1 MSRDMKK
8 TTRSNHSSSS
18 GKSGGGG
25 SLLTGL
31 LIGLFGGVAVAV
43 AVAVFLNR
51 SGNPFA
57 GKASTTPADAISSA
71 PVGLPP
77 STPEVLSPGGKN
89 DVIIVTPTPTV
100 ASAVNRENGER
111 FDFYKMLPELADKKV
126 ADAPKPVETKKPE
139 ASPPVKVE
147 VPKGAYLQIGAFQN
161 EQDADNLKAK
171 LALLGVEAR
180 IQTSDV
186 PGKGIWHR
194 VRLGPFNSSNEL
206 DNARSQL
213 KANGVDSAV
222 VK

>member
-8 TTRSNHSSSS
+8 TPRSSTSNSS
-18 GKSGGGG
+18 KSGGGG

-57 GKASTTPADAISSA
+57 GKVSTTPADAISSA
-71 PVGLPP
+71 PVGQPP
-77 STPEVLSPGGKN
+77 QTPEVLSPGGKN
-89 DVIIVTPTPTV
+89 DVIIVTPTPT
-100 ASAVNRENGER
+100 ASAVKNENGER
-111 FDFYKMLPELADKKV
+111 FDFYKMLPELADKKP
-126 ADAPKPVETKKPE
+126 AEAAKPSEPKKPE

-147 VPKGAYLQIGAFQN
+147 VPKGAYLQIGSFQN

-171 LALLGVEAR
+171 LALLGIEAR
-180 IQTSDV
+180 IQTSDI

>member
-8 TTRSNHSSSS
+8 TTRSNNSSSS
-18 GKSGGGG
+18 SGGGG

-89 DVIIVTPTPTV
+89 DVIIVTPAPTV

-111 FDFYKMLPELADKKV
+111 FDFYKMLPELADKKPAEV
-126 ADAPKPVETKKPE
+126 AKPAEPKKPE

-180 IQTSDV
+180 IQTSDI

>member
-8 TTRSNHSSSS
+8 TPRSSTSNSS
-18 GKSGGGG
+18 KSGGGG

-57 GKASTTPADAISSA
+57 GKVSTTPADAISSA
-71 PVGLPP
+71 PVGQPP
-77 STPEVLSPGGKN
+77 QTPEVLSPGGKN
-89 DVIIVTPTPTV
+89 DVIIVTPTPT
-100 ASAVNRENGER
+100 ASAVKNENGER
-111 FDFYKMLPELADKKV
+111 FDFYKMLPELADKKPAEAV
-126 ADAPKPVETKKPE
+126 KPAEPKKPE

-147 VPKGAYLQIGAFQN
+147 VPKGAYLQIGSFQN

-171 LALLGVEAR
+171 LALLGIEAR
-180 IQTSDV
+180 IQTSDI

>member
-8 TTRSNHSSSS
+8 TTRSSNNPN
-18 GKSGGGG
+18 GRKSGGGG

-51 SGNPFA
+51 SANPFA

-71 PVGLPP
+71 PPGVAPQQ
-77 STPEVLSPGGKN
+77 PEVLSPGGKN
-89 DVIIVTPTPTV
+89 DVVIVTPVPT
-100 ASAVNRENGER
+100 ASTVKSDNGER
-111 FDFYKMLPELADKKV
+111 FDFYKMLPELADKKTAEV
-126 ADAPKPVETKKPE
+126 AKPVEPKKPE

-186 PGKGIWHR
+186 PSKGIWHR

-206 DNARSQL
+206 ENARSQL
-213 KANGVDSAV
+213 KSNGVDSAV

>member
-8 TTRSNHSSSS
+8 TTRSNHSSS
-18 GKSGGGG
+18 SGGGG

-89 DVIIVTPTPTV
+89 DVIIVTPAPTV

-111 FDFYKMLPELADKKV
+111 FDFYKMLPELADKKPAEV
-126 ADAPKPVETKKPE
+126 AKPAEPKKPE

-180 IQTSDV
+180 IQTSDI

-194 VRLGPFNSSNEL
+194 VRLGPFNSSSEL

>member
-8 TTRSNHSSSS
+8 TVRSSSAS
-18 GKSGGGG
+18 TGSRKSGGGG

-71 PVGLPP
+71 PAGQTPP
-77 STPEVLSPGGKN
+77 APEVLSPGGKN
-89 DVIIVTPTPTV
+89 DVVIVTPPPV
-100 ASAVNRENGER
+100 ASAVKNENGER
-111 FDFYKMLPELADKKV
+111 FDFYKMLPELAEKNT
-126 ADAPKPVETKKPE
+126 AEAPKPVEAKKPE
-139 ASPPVKVE
+139 ASPPVKVQ

-180 IQTSDV
+180 IQTSDI

-206 DNARSQL
+206 DNARAQL

-222 VK
+222 AK

>member
-8 TTRSNHSSSS
+8 ITRSNNSSSS
-18 GKSGGGG
+18 KSGGGG

-89 DVIIVTPTPTV
+89 DVIIVTPAPTV

-111 FDFYKMLPELADKKV
+111 FDFYKMLPELADKKPAEV
-126 ADAPKPVETKKPE
+126 AKPAEPKKPE

-180 IQTSDV
+180 IQTSDI

>member
-8 TTRSNHSSSS
+8 ITRSNNSSSS
-18 GKSGGGG
+18 KSGGGG

-89 DVIIVTPTPTV
+89 DVIIVTPAPTV

-111 FDFYKMLPELADKKV
+111 FDFYKMLPELADKKPAEV
-126 ADAPKPVETKKPE
+126 AKPVEPKKPE

-147 VPKGAYLQIGAFQN
+147 APKGAYLQIGAFQN

>member
-1 MSRDMKK
+1 M
-8 TTRSNHSSSS
+8 
-18 GKSGGGG
+18 
-25 SLLTGL
+25 TGL

-57 GKASTTPADAISSA
+57 GKVSSTPADAISSA
-71 PVGLPP
+71 PVGQAPL
-77 STPEVLSPGGKN
+77 TPEVLSPGGKN
-89 DVIIVTPTPTV
+89 DIIIVTPSPTPA
-100 ASAVNRENGER
+100 ASAVTTENGER
-111 FDFYKMLPELADKKV
+111 FDFYKMLPELADKKAAEV
-126 ADAPKPVETKKPE
+126 SKPAEPKKPE

-147 VPKGAYLQIGAFQN
+147 APKGAYLQVGSFQN

-171 LALLGVEAR
+171 LALLGIEAR
-180 IQTSDV
+180 IQTSDI

-194 VRLGPFNSSNEL
+194 VRLGPFNSGNEL